1 MIVWLPAFA
10 MICGAA
16 LLLAVASEAAC
27 VWALLGVA
35 AQTHRK
41 WQHLILAAGL
51 LLLVGVFF
59 GEDVA
64 LAWRVVAGVVG
75 LVGVGAYLYGR
86 AAFAGEEQLDLNA
99 VKRPTVVR
107 RGVRPSVAPCPV
119 SARAA
124 YSRLFPDRALT
135 AWVQLGGMVLVAPA
149 FWFPSVRPE
158 LTVLALGLYSLL
170 LAAGAALGLSV
181 WPRSEIDVAAMVGAA
196 SSDRPDLTLPKVTSL
211 LLGVGLYYALLQW
224 QDEWAPRV
232 TLMAMMALA
241 CLFVIVGLTNGFP
254 SGAKVP
260 VLAWVR
266 AYMPRFLV
274 QLPDAQHG
282 RASMNQLGG
291 ALLLVIPVL
300 LAILLGRRNSVT
312 GWLTGTAWVLVL
324 IGCLLLSGALVITQS
339 RGAWGGMIVGG
350 VLVLAL
356 SRNWGKWV
364 AGLGGMALLLGWVL
378 WGRQHFG
385 ADIIQILIAQK
396 GLVTPVGNL
405 SMAGRL
411 QIGRT
416 VLAGIASKPWSG
428 GGWGPLRATST
439 PFAHAHNVL
448 LQVAYDMGVPGLV
461 AYLATVVV
469 AVRQCLA
476 TMCCSRGMRRS
487 IAIGSL
493 GALVAYHV
501 YGMVDVV
508 ALGAKPGVL
517 WWCLL
522 ALIVAAGR
530 GVPMVVVI
538 KAPPHSGV

>member
-27 VWALLGVA
+27 GWALLGVA

-41 WQHLILAAGL
+41 WRHLILAAGL
-51 LLLVGVFF
+51 LLLVGMIL
-59 GEDVA
+59 GEGIA
-64 LAWRVVAGVVG
+64 LVWRVVAGVVG
-75 LVGVGAYLYGR
+75 LAGVGGYLYGR
-86 AAFAGEEQLDLNA
+86 AAFAGGGLRDSSTVKQLA
-99 VKRPTVVR
+99 VVR
-107 RGVRPSVAPCPV
+107 RGAWSSVA
-119 SARAA
+119 
-124 YSRLFPDRALT
+124 
-135 AWVQLGGMVLVAPA
+135 WVPLSGMVLVAPA
-149 FWFPSVRPE
+149 LWFPSVRPE
-158 LTVLALGLYSLL
+158 LTGLALGLYSLL
-170 LAAGAALGLSV
+170 LVTGAVRGLSV
-181 WPRSEIDVAAMVGAA
+181 WPCSEIDVALVVLIIAAVVGAI
-196 SSDRPDLTLPKVTSL
+196 SSNRPDLTLPKVTSL
-211 LLGVGLYYALLQW
+211 LLGLGWYYALLQW
-224 QDEWAPRV
+224 QDESAPRV
-232 TLMAMMALA
+232 ALMVMTALA
-241 CLFVIVGLTNGFP
+241 CLFVIVGLTNGL
-254 SGAKVP
+254 SSAKVP
-260 VLAWVR
+260 VLAKVR
-266 AYMPRFLV
+266 AYVPRLLV
-274 QLPDAQHG
+274 QLPDAQYG

-300 LAILLGRRNSVT
+300 LALLLGRREGLT
-312 GWLTGTAWVLVL
+312 GWPAGTAWVLVL

-364 AGLGGMALLLGWVL
+364 AGLGGVTLLLGWVL

-405 SMAGRL
+405 SVAGRL

-416 VLAGIASKPWSG
+416 VLACIVDNPWSG
-428 GGWGPLRATST
+428 GGWGTLRATSFT
-439 PFAHAHNVL
+439 HAHHVL
-448 LQVAYDMGVPGLV
+448 LQVAYDMGIPGLV
-461 AYLATVVV
+461 AYLAMVVV

-476 TMCCSRGMRRS
+476 TMCCFRGVRRS
-487 IAIGSL
+487 VAVGGL

-530 GVPMVVVI
+530 ATPMLVVS
-538 KAPPHSGV
+538 KGTST